1 VKARLQRLS
10 FDRPMRILLS
20 RVKATDPNFAIGLTL
35 IVTLAGAE
43 IFAATFYYLNRIRTA
58 RISGQ
63 SITIVS
69 AGRPAPSPIA
79 AEQRSKSEPPTKP
92 SPAPS
97 AVDRLLQEA
106 IELRDRGD
114 TATALA
120 RLNEASE
127 LDPTNA
133 MVLEE
138 TAKTYES
145 MQRFDRSNETWR
157 KLRDLGP
164 SAGPLYELADR
175 RLNFGVPI
183 SGAPGSGSA
192 TESPDA
198 APSPTESGGVRED
211 PTFGIS
217 EINATDTPDP
227 DAEKNLTLRIG
238 IKKQTNAAIDHN
250 KVRILVKFYDTVNDA
265 EIKLTDADVNY
276 EWLTAKHDW
285 ADANPEILSVNYLR
299 PKARASSPDTEPSET
314 AAAVKSR
321 KGRSAN
327 SGSSSSEKRKYLGYE
342 IFVYYND
349 KLQAA
354 QAEPARLLQIY
365 PPSEGVSSR

>member
-1 VKARLQRLS
+1 
-10 FDRPMRILLS
+10 MRILFS
-20 RVKATDPNFAIGLTL
+20 RARPADPNFAIGLGL
-35 IVTLAGAE
+35 IMTLAAAE
-43 IFAATFYYLNRIRTA
+43 VFAATFYYLGRMRAART
-58 RISGQ
+58 SSQ
-63 SITIVS
+63 SVVMVS
-69 AGRPAPSPIA
+69 AGRPAVSATPI
-79 AEQRSKSEPPTKP
+79 EPRPRS
-92 SPAPS
+92 SPATSIRSPELS

-127 LDPTNA
+127 LDPNNA

-145 MQRFDRSNETWR
+145 MQQFDRSNEAWR

-164 SAGPLYELADR
+164 SVGPLYELAAR
-175 RLNFGVPI
+175 RLKFGVP
-183 SGAPGSGSA
+183 SPGTSSAGMAP
-192 TESPDA
+192 ESPGGASTSEA
-198 APSPTESGGVRED
+198 ANIPEVS
-211 PTFGIS
+211 TFGIS
-217 EINATDTPDP
+217 EINATETPDP
-227 DAEKNLTLRIG
+227 EADKNLTLRIG

-250 KVRILVKFYDTVNDA
+250 QVRILVKFYDTVNDK
-265 EIKLTDADVNY
+265 EVKLTDADVNY

-299 PKARASSPDTEPSET
+299 PKARASSPDTELLET
-314 AAAVKSR
+314 AAAGAGKSP
-321 KGRSAN
+321 KGRPPN
-327 SGSSSSEKRKYLGYE
+327 TGSSSSEKRKYLGYE

-354 QAEPARLLQIY
+354 QAEPVQLLKLY
-365 PPSEGVSSR
+365 PPSDSTSSR